1 MTTIIVPDWFL
12 YLITF
17 WICIEVLDSILK
29 GVFWFLQ
36 RRLKKQ
42 IAELTNDAKR

>member
-17 WICIEVLDSILK
+17 WISIDILVSILN
-29 GVFWFLQ
+29 GVLWYLN